1 VITDRYYINS
11 TGSSRPLR
19 RNEWRIDGR
28 PDERGDGVKCRAG
41 LFCDKNF
48 SRVVGMSDT
57 DTHETETRSLRTPIV
72 AVLGHVD
79 HGKTSLLDKIRGSTV
94 IEGEAGA
101 ITQHIG
107 ATAVPLDVVSKV
119 AGKLVN
125 PDDFDLP
132 GLLFIDTPGHHS
144 FTTLRSRGGALADI
158 AILVVDVNDGF
169 QPQTVEAINILKQSQ
184 TPFIVA
190 ANKIDTTP
198 GWNPEMDAPVK
209 KTYEAQSD
217 RARSTLDSSLYELI
231 GELSDAGFSADLYWR
246 VQNFQNNIGVV
257 PVSAET
263 GEGVPDVLTVLMGLA
278 QRYMREDMEID
289 VGGPGAGTVL
299 EVKEEKGFGTTLD
312 VVLYDGIIRTDE
324 TIVVGG
330 MNEPIVTDV
339 RALLKPRPL
348 AEIRTE
354 DRFEKVDS
362 IAAAAG
368 VKIAAPNLDEAMAGA
383 PVRVVRDREIEDV
396 IEEVQAELAEVEV
409 STQEEGVVVKA
420 DTLGSLEAIVSTLEE
435 EEIPVMRAEVGDV
448 APRDIRF
455 ATTAD
460 EQKHK
465 TILAFNVDVLA
476 DAADEAEQRDVRMFD
491 SDVIYQLIEEYEE
504 YVDEMER
511 AQQQTVLDNIT
522 RPARFRILE
531 DHVFRQNDPAVVG
544 VEVMSGTVR
553 NNSFVAKFEA
563 NEPKRVGTI
572 KGIQEQG
579 DDVDEAR
586 AGSRVS
592 VAIDGPTVG
601 RQIDEGDE
609 LWIELPEKH
618 AKILE
623 QELSDDIPGDE
634 LEALRMYL
642 DKQRKRDP
650 FWGK

>member
-1 VITDRYYINS
+1 
-11 TGSSRPLR
+11 
-19 RNEWRIDGR
+19 
-28 PDERGDGVKCRAG
+28 
-41 LFCDKNF
+41 
-48 SRVVGMSDT
+48 MSDT
-57 DTHETETRSLRTPIV
+57 DTHETETQSLRTPIV

-169 QPQTVEAINILKQSQ
+169 QPQTEEAINILKQSQ
-184 TPFIVA
+184 TPFVVA

-198 GWNPEMDAPVK
+198 GWNPQTDAPVQQ
-209 KTYEAQSD
+209 TYEAQSD
-217 RARSTLDSSLYELI
+217 RARSTLDGSLYELI

-299 EVKEEKGFGTTLD
+299 EVKEEKGFGTTID
-312 VVLYDGIIRTDE
+312 VVLYDGTIHADE

-330 MNEPIVTDV
+330 KNEPIVTDV

-362 IAAAAG
+362 IAAASG
-368 VKIAAPNLDEAMAGA
+368 VKIAAPDLDDAMAGA
-383 PVRVVRDREIEDV
+383 PVRVVRDREIDDV
-396 IEEVQAELAEVEV
+396 IAEVQAELAEVEV
-409 STQEEGVVVKA
+409 GTQEEGITVKA

-435 EEIPVMRAEVGDV
+435 QEIPVMRAEVGDV

-460 EQKHK
+460 EPKHR
-465 TILAFNVDVLA
+465 TILAFNVDTLA
-476 DAADEAEQRDVRMFD
+476 EAADEADQRDVRMFD

-563 NEPKRVGTI
+563 NEPKRVGSI

-579 DDVDEAR
+579 EDVDEAR

-623 QELSDDIPGDE
+623 QELSDDIPADE
-634 LEALRMYL
+634 LEALQMYL